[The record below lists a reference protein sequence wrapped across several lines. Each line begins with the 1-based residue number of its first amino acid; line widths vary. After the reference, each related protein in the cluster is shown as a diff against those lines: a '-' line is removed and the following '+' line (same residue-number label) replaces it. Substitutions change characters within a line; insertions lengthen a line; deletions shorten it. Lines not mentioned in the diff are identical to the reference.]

1 VLDTILKITEEIPKH
16 TPENYEIQLHSST
29 GFLINIMAQRFTD
42 SNKWLDNWF
51 SNLPNDYKIVWL
63 YLLDT
68 CDNAGIFQ
76 INIRLLNFNCSINIT
91 ENELL
96 ETFKSRITKFDTDK
110 CIINKFCIFQYGPDF
125 LNSKNKA
132 VISAIKKLIVAGL
145 LDVDDNGIYTPKI
158 VFDNSIDTLS
168 IPYQKTIDT
177 PKEQEEDKAKDK
189 IIEQEQFKSK
199 SERQDMLA
207 EVITGSLDKEQ
218 KQMMHQFDNLFGEV
232 K

>member
-1 VLDTILKITEEIPKH
+1 
-16 TPENYEIQLHSST
+16 
-29 GFLINIMAQRFTD
+29 MAQRFTD

-51 SNLPNDYKIVWL
+51 SNLSNDYKIVWL

-68 CDNAGIFQ
+68 ADNAGIFQ
-76 INIRLLNFNCSINIT
+76 INIRLLNFNCSTNIT
-91 ENELL
+91 ENDLL

-110 CIINKFCIFQYGPDF
+110 CIINKFCIFQYGTDF

-132 VISAIKKLIVAGL
+132 VISAIKKLIIAGL
-145 LDVDDNGIYTPKI
+145 LDVDTNGIYTPKI
-158 VFDNSIDTLS
+158 VFDNSIDTPS

-177 PKEQEEDKAKDK
+177 PKEQEEDKDKIQDK
-189 IIEQEQFKSK
+189 IIEEDMNEYIDYVAEIENWDTKA
-199 SERQDMLA
+199 ERQDMLA

-218 KQMMHQFDNLFGEV
+218 KEMINKFDNLFGEI

>member
-1 VLDTILKITEEIPKH
+1 
-16 TPENYEIQLHSST
+16 
-29 GFLINIMAQRFTD
+29 MAQRFTD

-63 YLLDT
+63 YLLDI

-76 INIRLLNFNCSINIT
+76 INIRLLNFNCNTNIT

-96 ETFKSRITKFDTDK
+96 ETFKSRITKFDIDK
-110 CIINKFCIFQYGPDF
+110 CIINKFCIFQYGTDF

-132 VISAIKKLIVAGL
+132 VLSAIKKLIIAGL
-145 LDVDDNGIYTPKI
+145 LDVDSNGIYTPKI
-158 VFDNSIDTLS
+158 VFDNSIDTPS

-177 PKEQEEDKAKDK
+177 PKEKEEDKIQDIIKDKEQEEDMNEYIDYVAEIENWDTKA
-189 IIEQEQFKSK
+189 
-199 SERQDMLA
+199 ERQDMLA
-207 EVITGSLDKEQ
+207 EVITGSIDKEQ
-218 KQMMHQFDNLFGEV
+218 KEIINKFDNIFGDL

>member
-16 TPENYEIQLHSST
+16 TPENYEILLHSST
-29 GFLINIMAQRFTD
+29 GFLIIMAQRFTD

-51 SNLPNDYKIVWL
+51 SNLTNDYKIVWL

-68 CDNAGIFQ
+68 ADNAGIFQ

-132 VISAIKKLIVAGL
+132 VISAIKKLIIAGL

-189 IIEQEQFKSK
+189 IMEQEQVKTK
-199 SERQDMLA
+199 DERQNELA
-207 EVITGSLDKEQ
+207 ETMANTWEQ
-218 KQMMHQFDNLFGEV
+218 LTKTI
-232 K
+232 

>member
-1 VLDTILKITEEIPKH
+1 
-16 TPENYEIQLHSST
+16 
-29 GFLINIMAQRFTD
+29 MAQRFTD

-51 SNLPNDYKIVWL
+51 SNLTNDYKIVWL

-68 CDNAGIFQ
+68 ADNAGIFQ
-76 INIRLLNFNCSINIT
+76 INIRLLNFNCSTNIT
-91 ENELL
+91 ENDLL

-132 VISAIKKLIVAGL
+132 VISAIKKLIIAGL
-145 LDVDDNGIYTPKI
+145 LDVDTSGIYNPKI
-158 VFDNSIDTLS
+158 VFDNSIDTSS

-177 PKEQEEDKAKDK
+177 PKEQEEDKDKIEDKIEDK
-189 IIEQEQFKSK
+189 IIEEDMNEYIDYVAEIENWDTKA
-199 SERQDMLA
+199 ERQDMLA

-218 KQMMHQFDNLFGEV
+218 KEMINKFDNLFGDV

>member
-1 VLDTILKITEEIPKH
+1 MLDTILKITEEIPKR

-51 SNLPNDYKIVWL
+51 SNLSNDYKIVWL

-68 CDNAGIFQ
+68 ADNAGIFQ

-132 VISAIKKLIVAGL
+132 VISAIKKLIIAGL
-145 LDVDDNGIYTPKI
+145 LDVDSNGIYTPKI

-168 IPYQKTIDT
+168 IPYHKTIDT

-199 SERQDMLA
+199 SEREDMLA
-207 EVITGSLDKEQ
+207 EAFTGSIDKEQ
-218 KQMMHQFDNLFGEV
+218 KEIINKFDNLFGDV

>member
-1 VLDTILKITEEIPKH
+1 
-16 TPENYEIQLHSST
+16 
-29 GFLINIMAQRFTD
+29 MAQRFTD

-76 INIRLLNFNCSINIT
+76 INIRLLNFNCSTNIT

-110 CIINKFCIFQYGPDF
+110 CIINKFCIFQYGTDF

-132 VISAIKKLIVAGL
+132 VISAIKKLIIAGL
-145 LDVDDNGIYTPKI
+145 LDVDTNGIYTPKI

-168 IPYQKTIDT
+168 IHYDKTMDT

-189 IIEQEQFKSK
+189 IQDKIIEEDMNEYIDYVAKIENWDTK
-199 SERQDMLA
+199 AEREDILA
-207 EVITGSLDKEQ
+207 ETLTGSLN
-218 KQMMHQFDNLFGEV
+218 KQQTHIANKFDNLFGDV